1 MFLVLINT
9 FFCIKYQVVVVSSP
23 AWFNADCLN
32 ERKRHILSFITLSA
46 PGPHAFLL
54 CVSLKEPSNGEA
66 QALDVLDQ
74 LFGPAAVS
82 QHTII
87 LFTHT
92 VELEEDESLEDYLST
107 WRKDVQELVRRCGDR
122 YHILEPHSGVAEDAI
137 CELVEKVEELMKE
150 KGKQHF
156 SCPLYQEV
164 EKRMRDRQVK
174 IIKERRLVTSP
185 EDELAEAELEAV
197 REEVEQIMDFESLG
211 VLGILPSAKISPAP
225 STASFFWRCWEKL
238 TGWIRWLPTL
248 IRREAL
254 LGALVGLFVGG
265 PLGGMMGTTVG
276 SVATE
281 VKRRRTQKMK

>member
-1 MFLVLINT
+1 M
-9 FFCIKYQVVVVSSP
+9 VVVSSP
-23 AWFNADCLN
+23 AWFSTDCPN
-32 ERKRHILSFITLSA
+32 ETKRHILSFIALSA

-54 CVSLKEPSNGEA
+54 CVSLKEPSSGEA

-74 LFGPAAVS
+74 LFGPGAVS

-87 LFTHT
+87 LFTDT
-92 VELEEDESLEDYLST
+92 VELEEDESLEDYLNT

-122 YHILEPHSGVAEDAI
+122 YHILEPRSGVADDAI

-150 KGKQHF
+150 KGQQHF

-164 EKRMRDRQVK
+164 EKRLRDRQAK
-174 IIKERRLVTSP
+174 IIMERGLVTSP
-185 EDELAEAELEAV
+185 GDELPEAELEAV
-197 REEVEQIMDFESLG
+197 MEEVEQTVDLESLG
-211 VLGILPSAKISPAP
+211 ILSSTNISSSPSS
-225 STASFFWRCWEKL
+225 ASFLGRCWEKVM
-238 TGWIRWLPTL
+238 GWLRWLPAL

-265 PLGGMMGTTVG
+265 PLGGMMGATVG

-281 VKRRRTQKMK
+281 VKRRRTQKLK

>member
-1 MFLVLINT
+1 M
-9 FFCIKYQVVVVSSP
+9 VVVSSP
-23 AWFNADCLN
+23 AWFNADCPN

-74 LFGPAAVS
+74 LFGPGAVS
-82 QHTII
+82 QRTTI

-92 VELEEDESLEDYLST
+92 VELDEDESLEEYLGT
-107 WRKDVQELVRRCGDR
+107 WRKDVQELVRRCGGR
-122 YHILEPHSGVAEDAI
+122 YHILEPHSGVAEDAF

-150 KGKQHF
+150 KGEQHF

-164 EKRMRDRQVK
+164 EKRLRERQIE
-174 IIKERRLVTSP
+174 IIKERRLLISP
-185 EDELAEAELEAV
+185 EDELIEAELEAV
-197 REEVEQIMDFESLG
+197 REEAEQTMDFESLD
-211 VLGILPSAKISPAP
+211 VLGILPSANISPSPLAV
-225 STASFFWRCWEKL
+225 SFFWCCWEKL
-238 TGWIRWLPTL
+238 AGWVRWLPTL

-254 LGALVGLFVGG
+254 LGSLVGLFVGG
-265 PLGGMMGTTVG
+265 PLGGMMGATVG

-281 VKRRRTQKMK
+281 VKRRTQKLK